1 MNCGKRLH
9 CEKLGKCD
17 GEKGALQEKV
27 HCGKGRIV
35 EKAALWKRCIMEKA
49 ALWKS
54 EKYAKKIWH
63 AGVNKP
69 TPTSL

>member
-1 MNCGKRLH
+1 MDEDALWKMK
-9 CEKLGKCD
+9 ESVPA
-17 GEKGALQEKV
+17 EEGALQRKV

-35 EKAALWKRCIMEKA
+35 EKA

-63 AGVNKP
+63 AC
-69 TPTSL
+69 LD